1 MTDTASPLETE
12 LRFAVPLEAWDA
24 LKHHPAFG
32 DPRKTEDRHEVT
44 TYFDTDDQ
52 TLARNGI
59 SLRVRRVGDTSV
71 QTVKLAGAQS
81 GVADARGEW
90 EWPVAGDSPELVK
103 LAGTPAS
110 ALLSAGLGDRL
121 RPFFVT
127 DIRRRILLVQPADGS
142 LVEAALGEGEVR
154 AGDAS
159 ESVSELELELK
170 QGPPGPL
177 YSLALDLA
185 AAAPLAI
192 EPESKAEHGLRL
204 ATGAPPPV
212 HKPEDLDLDG
222 GLTGAAAAQAI
233 VDAVLGHML
242 ANVPAARAGRHE
254 GVHQVRVAIR
264 RLRAALR
271 LLQPCLERRAYR
283 RFDGELRRLGQ
294 VFGEARDWDVFA
306 LETLPAA
313 ERDAPGADHVRLLGA
328 AAAARREAAHTAV
341 RIELASAGFTGLVLG
356 LAAWVD
362 EGAATPALLGD
373 AVLGQRVETIA
384 PALLDRLADS
394 VAKRGRHLGR
404 ASGEDLHRLRKALK
418 KLRYGVEFLE
428 GVYRHR
434 SVRWYLN
441 SCKVLQEQLGTVNDA
456 AMTGH
461 LAERLAADGTA
472 GLAVAVAALAA
483 WGGARGETAVGH
495 VPKLWKA
502 FTAEPRPWA

>member
-1 MTDTASPLETE
+1 MTDAASPLETE
-12 LRFAVPLEAWDA
+12 LRFAVPPEARDA
-24 LKHHPAFG
+24 LERHPAFR
-32 DPRKTEDRHEVT
+32 DPRKVEDRHEVT
-44 TYFDTDDQ
+44 TYFDTPDQ
-52 TLARNGI
+52 TLARNGV

-81 GVADARGEW
+81 GVAAARGEW
-90 EWPVAGDSPELVK
+90 EWPIAGDSPELVP

-110 ALLSAGLGDRL
+110 ALLNDGLGDRL
-121 RPFFVT
+121 CPFFVT
-127 DIRRRILLVQPADGS
+127 DIRRRTLLVQPADGS

-185 AAAPLAI
+185 ASAPLAI
-192 EPESKAEHGLRL
+192 EPESKAERGLRL
-204 ATGAPPPV
+204 ATGAAPPV
-212 HKPEDLDLDG
+212 HKAEDMDLNG

-233 VDAVLGHML
+233 VDAALGHLL

-283 RFDGELRRLGQ
+283 RFDGALRRLGQ
-294 VFGEARDWDVFA
+294 ILGEARDWDVFA
-306 LETLPAA
+306 LETLPEA
-313 ERDAPGADHVRLLGA
+313 EQDAPGADHVRLLGA
-328 AAAARREAAHTAV
+328 AAAAHRDAAHSAV
-341 RIELASAGFTGLVLG
+341 RTELAGAGFTGLVLG

-362 EGAATPALLGD
+362 EGAAAPALLGD
-373 AVLGQRVETIA
+373 TMLERRVETIA
-384 PALLDRLADS
+384 PDLLDRLADT
-394 VAKRGRHLGR
+394 VARRGRHLGR
-404 ASGEDLHRLRKALK
+404 ASGEELHRLRKALK

-428 GVYRHR
+428 GLYKHR
-434 SVRWYLN
+434 SVRAYLHP
-441 SCKVLQEQLGTVNDA
+441 CKALQEQLGAVNDA

-483 WGGARGETAVGH
+483 WGGARGETAVAQ

-502 FTAEPRPWA
+502 FTAEPRPWG